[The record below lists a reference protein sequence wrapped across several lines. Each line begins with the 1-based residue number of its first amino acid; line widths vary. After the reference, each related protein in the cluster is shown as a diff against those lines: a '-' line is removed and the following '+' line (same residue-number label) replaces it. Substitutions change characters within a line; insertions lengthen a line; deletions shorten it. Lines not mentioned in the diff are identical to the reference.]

1 MRNASRW
8 VLVAVAACAVAGAA
22 SAQEQRR
29 RPGQRPGGGQ
39 PPGGTARG
47 GMMMGG
53 GGIMLLSNE
62 SVQKELKV
70 TDEQKEKLKKFA
82 EDLGPK
88 MRERMQGAFQGGG
101 GGDRE
106 AMMAKVQEAMKKLNA
121 EAMTEL
127 ADAKIL
133 QDDQMKRFK
142 QIQIQVQLQREGPAV
157 FAAEEVQ
164 KSLKL
169 TDDQKDKLKGLAG
182 EMRKDTGE
190 LMRDLRGGGEA
201 AAEARKKMQTVAKEY
216 TTKAKETL
224 TDEQKKAWKE
234 LTGAPF
240 ELQMGRPGGDR
251 RRPGGEGGTDTPR
264 RRPGGENRPPRSD
277 TPPPA

>member
-1 MRNASRW
+1 

-22 SAQEQRR
+22 SAQENRRPQR
-29 RPGQRPGGGQ
+29 RPGGEGGQ
-39 PPGGTARG
+39 PPGGTMRG
-47 GMMMGG
+47 GMMGG

-106 AMMAKVQEAMKKLNA
+106 AMMAKAQEAMKKLNA
-121 EAMTEL
+121 EAMKEL
-127 ADAKIL
+127 ADAKVL
-133 QDDQMKRFK
+133 DDGQMKRFK
-142 QIQIQVQLQREGPAV
+142 QIQIQSQLQREGPGV

-182 EMRKDTGE
+182 EMRKDMGE
-190 LMRDLRGGGEA
+190 LGRGFD
-201 AAEARKKMQTVAKEY
+201 AEAMQKRRAVTKEY
-216 TTKAKETL
+216 TTKAMETL
-224 TDEQKKAWKE
+224 TDEQKSAWKE

-240 ELQMGRPGGDR
+240 EVKFDVRAGGE
-251 RRPGGEGGTDTPR
+251 RRPGGEGGDTPR

-277 TPPPA
+277 NPPPA